1 MSVEFNV
8 ECTNFDHDSVWEASP
23 GINVNN
29 ANAGML
35 LETLGLP
42 TDPWNL
48 PADFEYPTGHDF
60 LGRVLIALGLAPKDE
75 GRPAVADLDNPRWI
89 EGGRRSGYTQD
100 KLGELL
106 AIAEYAVAHN
116 RRVTW
121 G

>member
-1 MSVEFNV
+1 MSVDFNV

-29 ANAGML
+29 GNAGSL
-35 LETLGLP
+35 LEVLGLP

-48 PADFEYPTGHDF
+48 PMNFDYPTGYDF

-75 GRPAVADLDNPRWI
+75 GRPVVADLDNPRWI

-100 KLGELL
+100 KLAEMRTL
-106 AIAEYAVAHN
+106 AEYAIAHN